1 MFGKVQVPSG
11 SSCYARVGAEQQ
23 RIGEVS
29 LYMNDEWLELAGPG
43 VGLGADLLE
52 TMPHGVVFHDAA
64 GKVRSAN
71 PAALQILGITMK
83 RLRSAAGRREL
94 FPLREDGSPW
104 RWEELPTVLALQTG
118 EPQRDVAMQVYN
130 QREKRHRLLNVTAMP
145 LFRGEASRPTHG
157 YTLFEDI
164 TKRKE
169 AERRQQEN
177 QLSLMLRGSNDG
189 FWDWSKEKNQM
200 VFSQRWWDMLGYAAD
215 ETADGPDL
223 WYRMIHPEDQR
234 RVGQL
239 LGAALQGE
247 VDSFEV
253 QYRLIHKAGHCLH
266 VVSRIFIL
274 RDQKGEVARVCGTNI
289 DLTERLQMEENLR
302 QYQNRLEL
310 ANETLEQ
317 RVLERTEEL
326 QSVIREQ
333 EAFSY
338 SVSHDLRA
346 PLRHINSFS
355 AIVLE
360 EYGVD
365 LPDEGRA
372 YLQRICAASSKMG
385 ALIDDLLELSRVART
400 AINLEP
406 VPLSEFAVQILQRYQ
421 ETEPHR
427 VVSSSVVMGIT
438 VLGDRVLLRQLLE
451 NLLGNAWKYTTEE
464 ASARIEFGVTRI
476 AGAEAFFVKDN
487 GVGFDMGYKEKLF
500 RAFERLHGSEFPGT
514 GVGLATAERIVKRHG
529 GSIWAEGKV
538 GDGATFY
545 FTLPVYY

>member
-1 MFGKVQVPSG
+1 MD
-11 SSCYARVGAEQQ
+11 
-23 RIGEVS
+23 
-29 LYMNDEWLELAGPG
+29 DEWVELSGQS

-83 RLRSAAGRREL
+83 RLKSAAGRRREL

-118 EPQRDVAMQVYN
+118 EPQRDVVMQVYN

-145 LFRGEASRPTHG
+145 LFRGGARRPTHG

-169 AERRQQEN
+169 AERRQQEK
-177 QLSLMLRGSNDG
+177 QVSLVLRGSNDG

-200 VFSQRWWDMLGYAAD
+200 VFSQRWRDMLGYAAD
-215 ETADGPDL
+215 GTADGPDL

-239 LGAALQGE
+239 LGAALKGE

-274 RDQKGEVARVCGTNI
+274 RDQKGDVARVCGTNI
-289 DLTERLQMEENLR
+289 DITERLQMEENLR

-326 QSVIREQ
+326 KSAIREQ

-355 AIVLE
+355 AILLE
-360 EYGVD
+360 ECGVD

-406 VPLSEFAVQILQRYQ
+406 VPLSEFAVQILQMYQ

-427 VVSSSVVMGIT
+427 VLRSSVVEGVT

-451 NLLGNAWKYTTEE
+451 NLLGNAWKYTSEE

-487 GVGFDMGYKEKLF
+487 GVGFDMVYKEKLF
-500 RAFERLHGSEFPGT
+500 RAFERLHGSEFPGS
-514 GVGLATAERIVKRHG
+514 GVGLATSERIIKRHG